1 MPRFLAVLSILVAT
15 LLSSCGP
22 EKDSEAVESKS
33 DYTPYHD
40 VPEASYVGLAN
51 CTSCHEQE
59 YDDWLLSDHHLAMN
73 PATEEFV
80 LGDFDDAEFDHFGQI
95 FRFFRKG
102 DEYWVN
108 AQNEDGEYEDM
119 KIDYTFG
126 HDPLQQYLIPFEGG
140 KYQALQVCWDSRP
153 VEEGGQRWYHLYPD
167 EPVPADDLLHW
178 TRRHFNWNYM
188 CADCHST
195 NLKKNFDPDTL
206 TYNTVWSDMNVTCEA
221 CHGPGSEHV
230 KWAEAHEKVESGEGS
245 EVDFSELKDYVA
257 GKGLVVTLKEPE
269 EGAWTVNPETNR
281 PVRTQPIASDVQVET
296 CARCHSHRQLIE
308 PHHTAGEPFH
318 DGYQPSVISDQLYH
332 HDGQVDEEV
341 YVYGSYI
348 QSKMFHADVRCTDC
362 HNPHSMKLKLPGN
375 ALCLQCHQADYNTPA
390 HHFHEIGSTGSSCVE
405 CHMPHTTYMGV
416 DDRRDHSIR
425 IPRPDLAKQLG
436 SPDACTQCHEDQDQD
451 WATGHFKEWWGAGPR
466 NAHYGEILASARQ
479 GQPGSMDRLLALA
492 NDDDRP
498 GTVRAAAVE
507 TIGQQAPSR
516 ETIQA
521 IIGSLDDEK
530 AEVRIQG
537 LSALINYPDEQRAPA
552 IALLD
557 DENRAVRAQ
566 AARTVAPL
574 SPRFDEAQQASF
586 DRATQDFFRKQ
597 EAIFD
602 RAAGHLNMALF
613 FTDLGQL
620 DKAEASYRSA
630 SRVEPEFV
638 PARINL
644 AELLYSQNRPKEA
657 EEEFRKAIDEALLP
671 ENKGVARDALARFLI
686 RLKRYDEGIEE
697 LRLATELIPNH
708 AQTHYFYGV
717 ALNSLGKF
725 EEALPYLQHAQQL
738 DPYNVEYLVGLA
750 TICRDAGKLDLA
762 KKYALEALTVQ
773 PENQQLQ
780 QLVQS
785 LGG

>member
-1 MPRFLAVLSILVAT
+1 
-15 LLSSCGP
+15 
-22 EKDSEAVESKS
+22 
-33 DYTPYHD
+33 
-40 VPEASYVGLAN
+40 
-51 CTSCHEQE
+51 
-59 YDDWLLSDHHLAMN
+59 
-73 PATEEFV
+73 
-80 LGDFDDAEFDHFGQI
+80 
-95 FRFFRKG
+95 
-102 DEYWVN
+102 
-108 AQNEDGEYEDM
+108 
-119 KIDYTFG
+119 
-126 HDPLQQYLIPFEGG
+126 
-140 KYQALQVCWDSRP
+140 
-153 VEEGGQRWYHLYPD
+153 
-167 EPVPADDLLHW
+167 
-178 TRRHFNWNYM
+178 
-188 CADCHST
+188 
-195 NLKKNFDPDTL
+195 
-206 TYNTVWSDMNVTCEA
+206 
-221 CHGPGSEHV
+221 
-230 KWAEAHEKVESGEGS
+230 
-245 EVDFSELKDYVA
+245 
-257 GKGLVVTLKEPE
+257 
-269 EGAWTVNPETNR
+269 
-281 PVRTQPIASDVQVET
+281 
-296 CARCHSHRQLIE
+296 
-308 PHHTAGEPFH
+308 
-318 DGYQPSVISDQLYH
+318 
-332 HDGQVDEEV
+332 
-341 YVYGSYI
+341 
-348 QSKMFHADVRCTDC
+348 VRCTDC

-451 WATGHFKEWWGAGPR
+451 WATEHFKEWWGAGPR
-466 NAHYGEILASARQ
+466 NVHYGEILASARQ

-530 AEVRIQG
+530 PEVRIQG

-725 EEALPYLQHAQQL
+725 EESLPYLQHAQQL